1 MFVVLILIIYLFVSL
16 SSIYCSSMSKIFFVF
31 SPKCQLE
38 CSVVKL
44 SIRNVCFFPVHYFYN
59 QWIKESIVNI
69 WFCLQVKF
77 LPHSLVASL
86 LLVRCQPWVTPTLLT
101 SDPNIHYR
109 ELLQDQVL
117 CRLPSQVSLPWLPTL
132 PPSRPL
138 LMLLMLLLLLL
149 LLCVAQCDTNPAR
162 WVWLSLV
169 VRSSHC
175 SSRMPNLYMVEA
187 CCWVEYWLI
196 T

>member
-1 MFVVLILIIYLFVSL
+1 MNPLLTFL
-16 SSIYCSSMSKIFFVF
+16 
-31 SPKCQLE
+31 
-38 CSVVKL
+38 
-44 SIRNVCFFPVHYFYN
+44 
-59 QWIKESIVNI
+59 
-69 WFCLQVKF
+69 FCLQVRF
-77 LPHSLVASL
+77 PPHSLVATP
-86 LLVRCQPWVTPTLLT
+86 LLVRCQPWAMPTLLT

-109 ELLQDQVL
+109 ELQQDQVL

-175 SSRMPNLYMVEA
+175 SSRMPNLIHGGGLLIELNIGSSLNIQLK
-187 CCWVEYWLI
+187 WLYQSYI
-196 T
+196 MYIFTWHQIFVIRDK